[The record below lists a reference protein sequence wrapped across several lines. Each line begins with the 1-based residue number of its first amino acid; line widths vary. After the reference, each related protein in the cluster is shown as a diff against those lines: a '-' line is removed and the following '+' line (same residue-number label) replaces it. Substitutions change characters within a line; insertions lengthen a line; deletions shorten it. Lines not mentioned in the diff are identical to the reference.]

1 MAVSRDLASNG
12 LWVESLERS
21 LARRGRPRRASLE
34 LGMLTPPR
42 DLSNPDNI
50 ADSVLY
56 WRTRRAAANSSAIPA
71 AGGATALALLAAT
84 TIPTLAGGRSDTSH
98 SVARGAGRI
107 GVDAKTRAHLVA
119 RVPQRKAFSSSA
131 ITGLGAPAAAASSQT
146 RAAVTYGT
154 ITQVQKLL
162 GVTADGKLGALT
174 AAAIRDFQ
182 TNHGLTANGVV
193 DETTFNAM
201 QAAYTPPAQAVAPT
215 APTDGGSSGGGGV
228 IAHAAMASPTTVAA
242 TAPVVA
248 TAQTPASTGGT
259 TATDATTTIEQAT
272 TTTDGGGSA
281 PTATDATATTADATS
296 TTATAP
302 ADTTDTAVGTQPSV
316 PSGVSAVQ
324 TALDVPADGTFGSQT
339 KAAVETFQADHG
351 LTADGVVGPATRA
364 ALGIGAGPTLE
375 DTQPPPPA
383 PTTTAT
389 TDGSTATGDGA
400 ATSPTSDSTTSSS
413 DTSTSTSSPSTS
425 TSTSSDGTPANI
437 ATGINEMISAGYQ
450 IAKLPYIWGGGHGS
464 WVSPGY
470 DCSGSVSYVL
480 HAAGLLSVPEDSGTL
495 MSYGAPGPGKYVT
508 IYASPGHA
516 WMTID
521 GQRFDTVALSEDGS
535 RWASGGGEFAGFV
548 ERHPIGY

>member
-1 MAVSRDLASNG
+1 
-12 LWVESLERS
+12 
-21 LARRGRPRRASLE
+21 
-34 LGMLTPPR
+34 MLTPPR

-56 WRTRRAAANSSAIPA
+56 WRTRRATANSSAIPA

-84 TIPTLAGGRSDTSH
+84 TIPTLAGGRPDTSH

-107 GVDAKTRAHLVA
+107 GVDAKTRTHLVA
-119 RVPQRKAFSSSA
+119 RVPQRTAFSSRA

-182 TNHGLTANGVV
+182 AKHGLPVNGVV

-201 QAAYTPPAQAVAPT
+201 QAAYTPPAQAVAPN
-215 APTDGGSSGGGGV
+215 APTVGGSSGGGV
-228 IAHAAMASPTTVAA
+228 FALAAWAAPTTVAA

-248 TAQTPASTGGT
+248 TTQTPASTGGT
-259 TATDATTTIEQAT
+259 TATDATTAIDAAI
-272 TTTDGGGSA
+272 TTTDSGGSA

-296 TTATAP
+296 ATTTPA

-324 TALDVPADGTFGSQT
+324 TALDLPADGTFGAQT

-351 LTADGVVGPATRA
+351 LTPDGVVGPATRA
-364 ALGIGAGPTLE
+364 ALGIGDGPTLE
-375 DTQPPPPA
+375 DTQPPPPPPA

-389 TDGSTATGDGA
+389 TDGSITTGDGA

-413 DTSTSTSSPSTS
+413 DTSTSTTS

-437 ATGINEMISAGYQ
+437 ATGINEMIQAGWQ

-464 WVSPGY
+464 WVAPGY

-521 GQRFDTVALSEDGS
+521 GERFDTVALSEDGS